1 MITDI
6 AWRVRPVERCVA
18 LAPSL
23 FDHLVGGGEQRLWN
37 GESERFG
44 GLEIEN
50 QLEFGRLYDRK
61 IGGFSP
67 LRMRP
72 V

>member
-1 MITDI
+1 LIINELVDDAM
-6 AWRVRPVERCVA
+6 VA
-18 LAPSL
+18 KPA
-23 FDHLVGGGEQRLWN
+23 HLVGGGEQRLWN